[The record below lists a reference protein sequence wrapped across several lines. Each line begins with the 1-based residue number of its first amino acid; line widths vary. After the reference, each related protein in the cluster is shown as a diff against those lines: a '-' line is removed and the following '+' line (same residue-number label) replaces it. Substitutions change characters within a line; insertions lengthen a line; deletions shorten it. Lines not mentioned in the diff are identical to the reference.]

1 MKYLN
6 ILSYLLNFI
15 FIIVLFFKSAINDI
29 LKERYKEWRESKR
42 NKINKLKILRT
53 NVEKLKP
60 LSLIMMLDIR
70 DIELNKNV
78 PDFNELLVRVRRNRK
93 NWGDIYDSILTDKAD
108 YPADIVKLIEIF
120 FENIQNNNGGMLS
133 KIPTN
138 DEMRNMHNEL
148 ENILNNLI
156 ESIDVKINS
165 K

>member
-6 ILSYLLNFI
+6 ILSYSLNFI
-15 FIIVLFFKSAINDI
+15 FIIAFFFKSAINDI
-29 LKERYKEWRESKR
+29 LKERYKEWRELR
-42 NKINKLKILRT
+42 RDKINKLKILRT

-70 DIELNKNV
+70 DIELNKNA

-93 NWGDIYDSILTDKAD
+93 DWGDIYNSILTDKAD
-108 YPADIVKLIEIF
+108 YPTEIVELIEIF
-120 FENIQNNNGGMLS
+120 FENIQNNNGSMLS

-138 DEMRNMHNEL
+138 DEMQSMHNEL
-148 ENILNNLI
+148 EIILNNLI
-156 ESIDVKINS
+156 ASIDVKINS